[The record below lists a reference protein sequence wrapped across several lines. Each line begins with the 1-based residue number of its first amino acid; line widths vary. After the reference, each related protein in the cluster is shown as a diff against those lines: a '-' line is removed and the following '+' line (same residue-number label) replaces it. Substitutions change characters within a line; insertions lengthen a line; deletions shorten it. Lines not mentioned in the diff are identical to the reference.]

1 MTVEDYRENAQFNF
15 EKSLNSPERAMGLGS
30 LRLHT
35 KAKLLGAKDTDSWY
49 DWEDKVMPDL
59 SELRNEM
66 LNEALEERR
75 KQLIK
80 EKMELK
86 ELTLENTEVLV
97 KFLIDHMNYSM
108 KDIKSYDDLTNEE
121 KKLITEQDFKTIF
134 K

>member
-1 MTVEDYRENAQFNF
+1 
-15 EKSLNSPERAMGLGS
+15 
-30 LRLHT
+30 
-35 KAKLLGAKDTDSWY
+35 
-49 DWEDKVMPDL
+49 
-59 SELRNEM
+59 M

-121 KKLITEQDFKTIF
+121 KKLITEQEFKTIF